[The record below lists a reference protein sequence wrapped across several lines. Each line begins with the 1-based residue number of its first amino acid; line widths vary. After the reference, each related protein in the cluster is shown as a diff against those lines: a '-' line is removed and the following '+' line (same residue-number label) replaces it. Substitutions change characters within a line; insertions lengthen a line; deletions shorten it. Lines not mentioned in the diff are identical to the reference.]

1 MKKVHKIGI
10 VLLTILLGMFLM
22 TSVNAKEPTRPEI
35 KKIDDPKKVV
45 KINEVKSLPI
55 DEAFNRLKG
64 NDFFLDNDLLDNAVF
79 ESFKDRKEDA
89 LAYSIENL
97 KKPRIELMGGE
108 IADRTLDL
116 FVAKKILQMFPD
128 ESLYSLLDMYEHAE
142 AATKVNIIFALGN
155 MEGDPAIRNLL
166 LTALDD
172 KTVWQEENPEMIG
185 EPLRICDEAYNQLV
199 LRYEIENVLRTIG
212 NGHAIEDRDYQ
223 IEMLKNML

>member
-35 KKIDDPKKVV
+35 KKIDDPKKVA
-45 KINEVKSLPI
+45 KINEVKNLPI
-55 DEAFNRLKG
+55 DEAFSRLKG
-64 NDFFLDNDLLDNAVF
+64 NDFFLDADLLDNAIF
-79 ESFKDRKEDA
+79 ESFRDRKEEA

-97 KKPRIELMGGE
+97 KKPRRELIGGE

-199 LRYEIENVLRTIG
+199 LRYAIENVLRTIG